1 MKLRSSHRR
10 RRGRIEIIP
19 MIDVMFFLLATFML
33 ASLTMQNL
41 HSLRVDLPQ
50 GNAAPLTAAK
60 SVTLTVTGSGD
71 LLLNTVPV
79 TLDTLAAALK
89 PLLDSMGKTVVV
101 AADRAA
107 PNGMVVEAMLKARE
121 AGVEQFIF
129 AIRKE

>member
-50 GNAAPLTAAK
+50 GNAPPLAASK
-60 SVTLTVTGSGD
+60 SVTLTVTATGD
-71 LLLNTVPV
+71 LLLERVPV
-79 TLDTLAAALK
+79 TLDPLATALK
-89 PLLDSMGKTVVV
+89 PLLGPEGTVVV
-101 AADRAA
+101 AADKAA
-107 PNGMVVEAMLKARE
+107 PNGTVVEAMLRARE
-121 AGVEQFIF
+121 AGVEEFVF

>member
-1 MKLRSSHRR
+1 MKLRSSRRR

-50 GNAAPLTAAK
+50 GKAAPLTAAK
-60 SVTLTVTGSGD
+60 PVTLTVTAAGD
-71 LLLNTVPV
+71 LLLNTIPV
-79 TLDTLAAALK
+79 TLDTLTTALK
-89 PLLDSMGKTVVV
+89 PLLESMGRTVVV
-101 AADRAA
+101 AADRSA
-107 PNGMVVEAMLKARE
+107 PNGIVVEAMLQARE
-121 AGVEQFIF
+121 AGAEEFVF

>member
-33 ASLTMQNL
+33 ASLAMQNL

-50 GNAAPLTAAK
+50 GNTAPLTAAK
-60 SVTLTVTGSGD
+60 SVTLTVTATGD
-71 LLLNTVPV
+71 LYLNTVSV
-79 TLDTLAAALK
+79 TLGTLASALK
-89 PLLDSMGKTVVV
+89 PLMDSIGRTVVV

-107 PNGMVVEAMLKARE
+107 PNGTVVEAMLQARE
-121 AGVEQFIF
+121 AGAEQFVF
-129 AIRKE
+129 AIHKE

>member
-50 GNAAPLTAAK
+50 GKSASLAAAK
-60 SVTLTVTGSGD
+60 SVTLTVTATGD

-89 PLLDSMGKTVVV
+89 PLLDSMGRTVVV

-107 PNGMVVEAMLKARE
+107 PNGTVVEAMLQARKAGAE
-121 AGVEQFIF
+121 EFVF

>member
-1 MKLRSSHRR
+1 MKLRSAHKR

-50 GNAAPLTAAK
+50 GSATPLAVSK
-60 SVTLTVTGSGD
+60 SVTLTVTATGNLFLD
-71 LLLNTVPV
+71 KVPV
-79 TLDTLAAALK
+79 TLDTLASALK
-89 PLLDSMGKTVVV
+89 PLEGRTVVV

-107 PNGMVVEAMLKARE
+107 PNGTVVEAMLQARE
-121 AGVEQFIF
+121 AGVEEFVF

>member
-1 MKLRSSHRR
+1 MKLRSAHKR

-50 GNAAPLTAAK
+50 GSATPLAVSK
-60 SVTLTVTGSGD
+60 SVTLTVTATGNLFLD
-71 LLLNTVPV
+71 KVPV
-79 TLDTLAAALK
+79 TLDTLASALK
-89 PLLDSMGKTVVV
+89 PPEGRTVVV

-107 PNGMVVEAMLKARE
+107 PNGTVVEAMLQARE
-121 AGVEQFIF
+121 AGVEEFVF

>member
-41 HSLRVDLPQ
+41 HSLRVDLPR
-50 GNAAPLTAAK
+50 GNAAPLTTTK
-60 SVTLTVTGSGD
+60 SVTLTITGSGD

-79 TLDTLAAALK
+79 TLDTLAEALK
-89 PLLDSMGKTVVV
+89 PLLDSMGHTVVV

-107 PNGMVVEAMLKARE
+107 PNGTVVEAMLRARE
-121 AGVEQFIF
+121 AGVEEFVF

>member
-1 MKLRSSHRR
+1 MKLHSSRRR

-60 SVTLTVTGSGD
+60 SVTLTVTATGD

-79 TLDTLAAALK
+79 TLDTLATALK
-89 PLLDSMGKTVVV
+89 PLLDSIGRTVVV

-107 PNGMVVEAMLKARE
+107 PNGTVVEAMLQARE
-121 AGVEQFIF
+121 AGAEDFVF